1 MLISRPV
8 FSEKNHNLIKFKVF
22 NKIDEKLLFFA
33 WAFLIFKRPSIFDAR
48 VIIGIIYIF
57 HI

>member
-1 MLISRPV
+1 MLISPV

-33 WAFLIFKRPSIFDAR
+33 WAFFIFKRPSIIAAR
-48 VIIGIIYIF
+48 VIIGITYIF
-57 HI
+57 HL

>member
-1 MLISRPV
+1 MLISPV

-48 VIIGIIYIF
+48 VITGIIYIF